1 MKSRLRRWKHGVEVS
16 HHLLMLT
23 LLATL
28 NVLNT
33 LLEMLKY
40 SLLLIHTLLY
50 TLKSLLQMLKL
61 RGEARLI
68 LIHTIL
74 YGIESSITDYCEH
87 LHTSAK

>member
-1 MKSRLRRWKHGVEVS
+1 
-16 HHLLMLT
+16 MLT

-28 NVLNT
+28 NALNH
-33 LLEMLKY
+33 LLKMLKY